1 MHPSGAQWLD
11 QIVDP
16 ALRSG
21 DIRSVDATV
30 RSPAMTDTLEA
41 VKTYQQFIGGG
52 WADSA
57 SGETLDVINPANDQ
71 VIAKVPKSAAEDVD
85 RAVQAAANA
94 FPAWGAATPADRSN
108 ALLKLAD
115 AIEARGEEI
124 GRLESRNAGK
134 PVGAAIDEVPVV
146 VDNLRFFAGA
156 ARLLEGKAANEYMEG
171 HTSMIRREPVG
182 VVASIAP
189 WNYPIMM
196 AGWKIGPALAAGN
209 TVVLKPSAR
218 TPLTA
223 LILAELAADI
233 LPPGVLNVITGT
245 GGDIGDAL
253 VGHPKVGMISVTGD
267 TDTGKHIA
275 RVAADKVKR
284 LHLELG
290 GKAPVI
296 VFDDADLDAVA
307 EAIKLWGYWNAG
319 QDCTAATRVIA
330 GPKIYD
336 RFVSELTD
344 QVKSITW
351 GDPAERDD
359 LEMGSLIAQAQA
371 DKVEGMVERARG
383 AKGVEIVTGGVRPKR
398 AGAFYE
404 PTVIAGPDQRSEIVQ
419 DEVFGPVVTV
429 QRFSDEEQAIAWAND
444 VRFGLAA
451 SVWTSDAG
459 KGMRVAK
466 AIQFGTVWI
475 NDHFMLVS
483 EMPHGGFKESGYG
496 KDQSMYAVEDYT
508 VVKHVMLKI

>member
-1 MHPSGAQWLD
+1 
-11 QIVDP
+11 V
-16 ALRSG
+16 
-21 DIRSVDATV
+21 
-30 RSPAMTDTLEA
+30 TDVIER
-41 VKTYQQFIGGG
+41 VKTYQQLIGGE
-52 WADSA
+52 WVDSA
-57 SGETLDVINPANDQ
+57 SGETLAVENPANAQ
-71 VIAKVPKSAAEDVD
+71 VIANVQASGAEDVD
-85 RAVQAAANA
+85 RAVDAAATA
-94 FPAWGAATPADRSN
+94 FQTWQHTTPQDRSI

-115 AIEARGEEI
+115 ALEARGEEI
-124 GRLESRNAGK
+124 GRLESQNAGK

-156 ARLLEGKAANEYMEG
+156 ARVMEGKAANEYMAG

-209 TVVLKPSAR
+209 TVVLKPSIR

-223 LILAELAADI
+223 LVLAEIASEI
-233 LPPGVLNVITGT
+233 LPPGVLNVITGSGAT
-245 GGDIGDAL
+245 IGDPL
-253 VGHPKVGMISVTGD
+253 VAHPKVGMVSVTGD

-275 RVAADKVKR
+275 RTAAQHVKR

-336 RFVSELTD
+336 RFVAEVSD
-344 QVKSITW
+344 QVKSIKW
-351 GDPAERDD
+351 GDPAEGDD
-359 LEMGSLIAQAQA
+359 IEMGSLIAKAQA
-371 DKVEGMVERARG
+371 DKVEGMVDRARAG
-383 AKGVEIVTGGVRPKR
+383 AEIVTGGHRPDR
-398 AGAFYE
+398 PGAYYE
-404 PTVIAGPDQRSEIVQ
+404 PTVISGPDQKSEIVQ

-429 QRFSDEEQAIAWAND
+429 QRFSDEDQAIAWAND

-451 SVWTSDAG
+451 SVWTKDAG
-459 KGMRVAK
+459 LGMRVAK

-496 KDQSMYAVEDYT
+496 KDQSMYAIEDYT

>member
-1 MHPSGAQWLD
+1 MTETLD
-11 QIVDP
+11 
-16 ALRSG
+16 R
-21 DIRSVDATV
+21 
-30 RSPAMTDTLEA
+30 
-41 VKTYQQFIGGG
+41 VKTYQQFIGGK
-52 WADSA
+52 WVDSA
-57 SGETLDVINPANDQ
+57 TGETLAVENPADGT
-71 VIAKVPKSAAEDVD
+71 VIAHVPASGAADVD
-85 RAVQAAANA
+85 RAVEAAATA
-94 FPAWGAATPADRSN
+94 FETWQHTTPADR
-108 ALLKLAD
+108 AGLLLKLAD
-115 AIEARGEEI
+115 AIEARAEEI
-124 GRLESRNAGK
+124 GRLESKNAGK

-156 ARLLEGKAANEYMEG
+156 ARNLEGKAANEYVAG
-171 HTSMIRREPVG
+171 RTSLIRREPVG

-223 LILAELAADI
+223 LILAEIAADI
-233 LPPGVLNVITGT
+233 LPVGVLNVITGT
-245 GGDIGDAL
+245 GAAMGDLL

-275 RVAADKVKR
+275 RTAADRVKR

-290 GKAPVI
+290 GKAPVV
-296 VFDDADLDAVA
+296 VFDDADLDAVVDNLKTFA
-307 EAIKLWGYWNAG
+307 YWNSG
-319 QDCTAATRVIA
+319 QDCTAPCRVLA
-330 GPKIYD
+330 APKIYD
-336 RFVSELTD
+336 RFVADLAGA
-344 QVKSITW
+344 VKTIKW
-351 GDPAERDD
+351 GDPAEGDHI
-359 LEMGSLIAQAQA
+359 EMGSLIAPSQA
-371 DKVEGMVERARG
+371 DKVTGMVERATKG
-383 AKGVEIVTGGVRPKR
+383 AEIVTGGHRPSR
-398 AGAFYE
+398 PGAYYE

-429 QRFSDEEQAIAWAND
+429 QRFSDEDQGIAWAND

-451 SVWTSDAG
+451 SVWSSDIG
-459 KGMRVAK
+459 KAMRVAK

-475 NDHFMLVS
+475 NDHFTLVS

-508 VVKHVMLKI
+508 VVKHVMIKL

>member
-1 MHPSGAQWLD
+1 
-11 QIVDP
+11 
-16 ALRSG
+16 
-21 DIRSVDATV
+21 
-30 RSPAMTDTLEA
+30 MTDIAER
-41 VKTYQQFIGGG
+41 VKTYQQFIGGK

-57 SGETLDVINPANDQ
+57 SGETLDVINPANDEL
-71 VIAKVPKSAAEDVD
+71 IARVPKSSSEDVD
-85 RAVQAAANA
+85 RAVQAADGA
-94 FPAWGAATPADRSN
+94 FPAWGSATPAERSN

-115 AIEARGEEI
+115 ALEARGEEI
-124 GRLESRNAGK
+124 GRLESQNAGK

-156 ARLLEGKAANEYMEG
+156 ARLLEGKAANEYMAG

-223 LILAELAADI
+223 LVLAEIAADI

-245 GGDIGDAL
+245 GAGIGDAL

-336 RFVSELTD
+336 RFVAELSS

-359 LEMGSLIAQAQA
+359 LEMGSLIAQVQA

-383 AKGVEIVTGGVRPKR
+383 ANGVEIVTGGVRPKR

-429 QRFSDEEQAIAWAND
+429 QRFADEEQAITWAND

-451 SVWTSDAG
+451 SVWTQDAAR
-459 KGMRVAK
+459 GMRVAR

-475 NDHFMLVS
+475 NDHFM
-483 EMPHGGFKESGYG
+483 
-496 KDQSMYAVEDYT
+496 QSMYAVEDYT

>member
-1 MHPSGAQWLD
+1 MTGTLD
-11 QIVDP
+11 
-16 ALRSG
+16 R
-21 DIRSVDATV
+21 
-30 RSPAMTDTLEA
+30 
-41 VKTYQQFIGGG
+41 VKTYQQFIDGA
-52 WADSA
+52 WVDSA
-57 SGETLDVINPANDQ
+57 GGQTLAVENPADGQ
-71 VIAKVPKSAAEDVD
+71 VIANVPASSDEDVD
-85 RAVQAAANA
+85 RAVNAAAKA
-94 FPAWGAATPADRSN
+94 FETWQHTTPQDRSLM
-108 ALLKLAD
+108 LLKLAD
-115 AIEARGEEI
+115 GIEARADEI

-156 ARLLEGKAANEYMEG
+156 ARVMEGKAANEYMTG
-171 HTSMIRREPVG
+171 HTSLIRREPVG

-223 LILAELAADI
+223 LILAEIAADI
-233 LPPGVLNVITGT
+233 FPPGVLNVLTGT
-245 GGDIGDAL
+245 GAAIGDAL
-253 VGHPKVGMISVTGD
+253 VAHPKVGMISVTGD

-275 RVAADKVKR
+275 KTAAERVKR

-290 GKAPVI
+290 GKAPVV
-296 VFDDADLDAVA
+296 VFDDADLEAVT
-307 EAIKLWGYWNAG
+307 ENIKLFGYWNSG
-319 QDCTAATRVIA
+319 QDCTAACRVIT

-336 RFVSELTD
+336 KFVATLAD
-344 QVKSITW
+344 QVKTIKW
-351 GDPAERDD
+351 GDPAEGDD
-359 LEMGSLIAQAQA
+359 VEMGSLIAKAQA
-371 DKVEGMVERARG
+371 DKVEGMVERAKKG
-383 AKGVEIVTGGVRPKR
+383 AEIVTGGHRPSR
-398 AGAFYE
+398 PGAYYE

-429 QRFSDEEQAIAWAND
+429 QRFSDEDQAIAWAND

-451 SVWTSDAG
+451 SVWSSDIG
-459 KGMRVAK
+459 KAMRVAK

-496 KDQSMYAVEDYT
+496 KDQSMYAIEDYT
-508 VVKHVMLKI
+508 VVKHVMIKL

>member
-1 MHPSGAQWLD
+1 
-11 QIVDP
+11 
-16 ALRSG
+16 
-21 DIRSVDATV
+21 
-30 RSPAMTDTLEA
+30 MTDVLEQVA
-41 VKTYQQFIGGG
+41 TRQQLIDGQ
-52 WADSA
+52 WVDSV
-57 SGETLDVINPANDQ
+57 SGKLLDVENPANGQ
-71 VIAKVPKSAAEDVD
+71 VIARVPASDAEDVD
-85 RAVQAAANA
+85 RAANAAAKA
-94 FPAWGAATPADRSN
+94 FETWQHTTPQDRS
-108 ALLKLAD
+108 LLMLKLAD
-115 AIEARGEEI
+115 AIEARADEI
-124 GRLESRNAGK
+124 GRLESQNAGK
-134 PVGAAIDEVPVV
+134 PVGVAIDEVPVV

-156 ARLLEGKAANEYMEG
+156 GRVLEGKAANEYIAG
-171 HTSMIRREPVG
+171 HTSLIRREPVG

-196 AGWKIGPALAAGN
+196 AGWKIGPALMAGN

-223 LILAELAADI
+223 LILGEIAAEI
-233 LPPGVLNVITGT
+233 FPPGVLNVITGT
-245 GGDIGDAL
+245 GAAIGDAL
-253 VGHPKVGMISVTGD
+253 VGHPKIGMISVTGD
-267 TDTGKHIA
+267 TDTGKRIA
-275 RVAADKVKR
+275 KVAAERVKR

-290 GKAPVI
+290 GKAPVV
-296 VFDDADLDAVA
+296 VFDDADLDAVI
-307 EAIKLWGYWNAG
+307 ENLKVFSYWNAG
-319 QDCTAATRVIA
+319 QDCTAPCRVIT

-336 RFVSELTD
+336 RFVSDLAD
-344 QVKSITW
+344 QVKTIKW
-351 GDPAERDD
+351 GDPAEGDD
-359 LEMGSLIAQAQA
+359 IEMGSLIAGAQA
-371 DKVEGMVERARG
+371 EKVEGMVDRARSG
-383 AKGVEIVTGGVRPKR
+383 AEVVVGGHRPDR
-398 AGAFYE
+398 PGAYYE

-419 DEVFGPVVTV
+419 DEVFGPVVSV

-496 KDQSMYAVEDYT
+496 KDQSMYAIEDYT

>member
-1 MHPSGAQWLD
+1 
-11 QIVDP
+11 V
-16 ALRSG
+16 
-21 DIRSVDATV
+21 
-30 RSPAMTDTLEA
+30 TDVIER
-41 VKTYQQFIGGG
+41 VKTYQQFIGGK
-52 WADSA
+52 WVDSA
-57 SGETLDVINPANDQ
+57 SGETLAVENPANGQ
-71 VIAKVPKSAAEDVD
+71 IIANVQASGAEDVD
-85 RAVQAAANA
+85 RAVEAAATA
-94 FPAWGAATPADRSN
+94 FRTWQHTTPQDRSI

-115 AIEARGEEI
+115 ALEARGEEI
-124 GRLESRNAGK
+124 GRLESQNAGK

-156 ARLLEGKAANEYMEG
+156 ARVMEGKAANEYMAG

-209 TVVLKPSAR
+209 TVVLKPSIR

-223 LILAELAADI
+223 LVLAEIASEI
-233 LPPGVLNVITGT
+233 LPPGVLNVITGSGAT
-245 GGDIGDAL
+245 IGDPL
-253 VGHPKVGMISVTGD
+253 VAHPKVGMVSVTGD

-275 RVAADKVKR
+275 RTAAQHVKR

-336 RFVSELTD
+336 RFVAEVSD
-344 QVKSITW
+344 QVKSIKW
-351 GDPAERDD
+351 GDPAEGDD
-359 LEMGSLIAQAQA
+359 IEMGSLIAKAQA
-371 DKVEGMVERARG
+371 DKVEGMVDRARAG
-383 AKGVEIVTGGVRPKR
+383 AEIVTGGHRPDR
-398 AGAFYE
+398 PGAYYE
-404 PTVIAGPDQRSEIVQ
+404 PTVIAGPDQKSEIVQ

-429 QRFSDEEQAIAWAND
+429 QRFSDVDQAIAWAND

-451 SVWTSDAG
+451 SVWTKDAG
-459 KGMRVAK
+459 LGMRVAK

-496 KDQSMYAVEDYT
+496 KDQSMYAIEDYT